1 MGFPLKTIHWDLCP
15 GRGLGLGV
23 PNRFE
28 DVGRAAGPPEGAVTS
43 CRCGRFHGHG
53 GTPYQWM
60 FFWGENGNLRMD
72 DDRGYPLFSE
82 TPRKN

>member
-1 MGFPLKTIHWDLCP
+1 MP

-28 DVGRAAGPPEGAVTS
+28 DVGRAAGPPEGADIELSMWPLAMVFL
-43 CRCGRFHGHG
+43 GVP
-53 GTPYQWM
+53 PYGC
-60 FFWGENGNLRMD
+60 FLWGENGNLRMD
-72 DDRGYPLFSE
+72 DDRGYPLFSD